1 MLSGIRHDMISACI
15 PIVERYIL
23 SSMEKTRIG
32 HVLVKLDKLL
42 DRYVDGGPDAP
53 HFAKYQAFLWDGRR
67 KALKPIKRPVQIDQD
82 DLIGIESIKKEVIRN
97 TKHFVEGKR
106 ANNVLLW
113 GERGTGKSS
122 LLKAMLT
129 VFDGTPLRMVQVYKH
144 DILTIQEMYDLIAG
158 SRPYRFILFIDD
170 LSFEEN
176 QTDYKEMKTIMDG
189 GLEEIP
195 ENVLFYATSNRK
207 HLIPTR
213 FSDNDSDEIRP
224 SDTVEEKVSLVDRF
238 GLRLGFYHFSQDT
251 YLEIVATYAAKY
263 GVRMG
268 KDKLDHLAIQWALGA
283 GGRNGRIAEQFVRA
297 VLDGDAG

>member
-1 MLSGIRHDMISACI
+1 
-15 PIVERYIL
+15 
-23 SSMEKTRIG
+23 MEKPRIG
-32 HVLVKLDKLL
+32 HLLVKLDKLL

-53 HFAKYQAFLWDGRR
+53 HFARHQAFHWDGRR
-67 KALKPIKRPVQIDQD
+67 KALIPIKRPVQIDQD

-97 TKHFVEGKR
+97 TKHFVEGRK

-122 LLKAMLT
+122 LLKALLT
-129 VFDGTPLRMVQVYKH
+129 VFDGTPLRMIQVYKH

-158 SRPYRFILFIDD
+158 SKPYRFILFIDD

-207 HLIPTR
+207 HLIPTK
-213 FSDNDSDEIRP
+213 FSDSDSDEIRP

-251 YLEIVATYAAKY
+251 YLEIVSSYAAKY
-263 GVRMG
+263 GVRMQ
-268 KDKLDHLAIQWALGA
+268 KDKLDRLAIQWALGA